1 MTVDENTSTK
11 LDKETKLH
19 ISSSG
24 SNISLDV
31 TSSKDGWN
39 VSFGS
44 KDPDCT
50 SEENLIISHFFAM
63 QVLAMLGHSEDNPE
77 YLKLLRRLGGIKH
90 E

>member
-1 MTVDENTSTK
+1 MVVDENNSTK
-11 LDKETKLH
+11 PDKETKLH

-44 KDPDCT
+44 KDLDCT
-50 SEENLIISHFFAM
+50 SEENLIIAHFFAM
-63 QVLAMLGHSEDNPE
+63 QVIAMIGHSADNPE
-77 YLKLLRRLGGIKH
+77 YLKLLGKLGGMIT
-90 E
+90 